1 MYLVDNWRSVLLRAS
16 SIWVTYGAV
25 VLAGIYANLP
35 YFQEL
40 VGKSVF
46 AWLMMGFGVSS
57 VVARVVAQPESLPK
71 L

>member
-25 VLAGIYANLP
+25 VLAGIYANLS
-35 YFQEL
+35 YFQEV
-40 VGKSVF
+40 VGKSTF
-46 AWLMMGFGVSS
+46 AWLMMGFGVAS

-71 L
+71 S